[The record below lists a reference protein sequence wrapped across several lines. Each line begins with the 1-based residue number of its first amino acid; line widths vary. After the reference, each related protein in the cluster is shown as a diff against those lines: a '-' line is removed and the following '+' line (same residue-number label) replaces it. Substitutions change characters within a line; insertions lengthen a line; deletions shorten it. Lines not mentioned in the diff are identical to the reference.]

1 MTIGIIAAMQ
11 MELDGL
17 KAAMTDT
24 ETETVSG
31 MEFVR
36 GTIGGNTVVAVVCGI
51 GKVFAALCA
60 QTLILR
66 YAPDAVINIGVA
78 GAVGP
83 GLRVLDVVIADKVCQ
98 HDMDTSAIGDPV
110 GLVSGVNEIYFPA
123 DFRLV
128 DGLRR
133 AAETCGVRHVT
144 GTVASGDQFLHESEK
159 KQWIHD
165 TFGAIAGE
173 MEGGS
178 VGQVCFVNR
187 VPFAVLRAISDGDG
201 GGMEY
206 SEFAPIAAR
215 QSIDVVLEFLEHE
228 VNL

>member
-17 KAAMTDT
+17 KAAMTNT
-24 ETETVSG
+24 ETQTVSG

-36 GTIGGNTVVAVVCGI
+36 GTIGGTAVVAVVCGI

-83 GLRVLDVVIADKVCQ
+83 GLRVLDVVIADRVCQ

-123 DFRLV
+123 DSRLV
-128 DGLRR
+128 DALGR
-133 AAETCGVRHVT
+133 AAEACGVRHVT
-144 GTVASGDQFLHESEK
+144 GTVASGDQFLHESGK

-165 TFGAIAGE
+165 TFGAVAGE

-187 VPFAVLRAISDGDG
+187 VPFAVLRCISDGDG

>member
-60 QTLILR
+60 QTMILK
-66 YAPDAVINIGVA
+66 YVPDAVINIGVA

-98 HDMDTSAIGDPV
+98 HDMDTSAIGDP
-110 GLVSGVNEIYFPA
+110 
-123 DFRLV
+123 
-128 DGLRR
+128 
-133 AAETCGVRHVT
+133 
-144 GTVASGDQFLHESEK
+144 
-159 KQWIHD
+159 
-165 TFGAIAGE
+165 GE
-173 MEGGS
+173 
-178 VGQVCFVNR
+178 
-187 VPFAVLRAISDGDG
+187 
-201 GGMEY
+201 
-206 SEFAPIAAR
+206 
-215 QSIDVVLEFLEHE
+215 
-228 VNL
+228 